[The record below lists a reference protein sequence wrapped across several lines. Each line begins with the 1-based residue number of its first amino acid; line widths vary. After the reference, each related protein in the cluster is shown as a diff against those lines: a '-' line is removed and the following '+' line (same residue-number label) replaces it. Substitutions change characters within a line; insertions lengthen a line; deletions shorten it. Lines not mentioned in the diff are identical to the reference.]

1 MIFSNQTANSLSTTG
16 SPTQWQYNWTVPSNL
31 SQTISITVQGYDPEN
46 NPNTQTSSLSYTID
60 SAGANVEL
68 ETNQEDPYIKAGESI
83 VVTATFSEA
92 IAGECT
98 LEISNNSTTVE
109 SSMSAISSSVW
120 TVEWE
125 LPTNW
130 NEGDFSVK
138 IGTANDLVG
147 NPYSGTAS
155 QHFVYDETP
164 PSVSLEWDKDS
175 NFFKGDE
182 AIEFKA
188 IFSETIALAPN
199 ISFSG
204 ISSSTFS
211 ATNSD
216 TTWTYNFTAPE
227 IKFIYHP

>member
-1 MIFSNQTANSLSTTG
+1 MQTTQTLLVEIQILIYATSNEPLIAAPILIFSNQTTNSLSTTG

-31 SQTISITVQGYDPEN
+31 SQTISITVQGYDLEN

-60 SAGANVEL
+60 SAGASVEL
-68 ETNQEDPYIKAGESI
+68 ETNQEDPYLKAGESI

-138 IGTANDLVG
+138 IGTANKSCEILTRSLAVPIFTLKSPSFNLYWIPLVKQEELI
-147 NPYSGTAS
+147 AS
-155 QHFVYDETP
+155 CITVCY
-164 PSVSLEWDKDS
+164 
-175 NFFKGDE
+175 
-182 AIEFKA
+182 
-188 IFSETIALAPN
+188 
-199 ISFSG
+199 
-204 ISSSTFS
+204 
-211 ATNSD
+211 
-216 TTWTYNFTAPE
+216 YC
-227 IKFIYHP
+227 